1 MSPRAGGAISRF
13 LAADGFFLSAG
24 LAFVFLLSLIPVLLL
39 GVSLLGFV
47 LSTEHAAQAVVR
59 QLTQHFPV
67 YQKQITRALVRLVE
81 TRGASGILGTA
92 VLVLFATPL
101 LSAVRL
107 ILHRLLGVKAQAG
120 FLRNLVV
127 DAGMALLLA
136 VLLFAASTAT
146 WVLHGL
152 RDLARVTLPLPAE
165 WFQLGSI
172 VLSLGVSTLMFYLA
186 YRFVPRHRVGSGAA
200 LAGAVLASVLWEI
213 AKQLFRL
220 YILEVGLYDQI
231 YGPFGVLI
239 AFVMFVYYSAVVFV
253 FSAAFVAALDAGRR

>member
-24 LAFVFLLSLIPVLLL
+24 LAFFFLLSLIPVLLL

-47 LSTEHAAQAVVR
+47 LSTERAAQEVVR

-67 YQKQITRALVRLVE
+67 YQKQITRTLVRIVE

-101 LSAVRL
+101 LSGVRL
-107 ILHRLLGVKAQAG
+107 VLDRLLGVKTRAG
-120 FLRNLVV
+120 FLRNFAV
-127 DAGMALLLA
+127 DVGMVLLLG

-152 RDLARVTLPLPAE
+152 REIARVSLPIPDE

-172 VLSLGVSTLMFYLA
+172 ALSLAASTLMFYLA
-186 YRFVPRHRVGSGAA
+186 YRFMPRRKVRVGAA
-200 LAGAVLASVLWEI
+200 LAGAALASVLWEI
-213 AKQLFRL
+213 AKQVFRL

-253 FSAAFVAALDAGRR
+253 LSAAFVAALDARG